1 MIPRSLMR
9 FEARREEATNTA
21 VWLLLGGACMRV
33 MMKGTMVMMM
43 LVIMV
48 MGMVLMLMVVHA
60 SECHDGDDG
69 GAIIKLDGIG
79 GSAVICFIV
88 C

>member
-1 MIPRSLMR
+1 
-9 FEARREEATNTA
+9 
-21 VWLLLGGACMRV
+21 MRV
-33 MMKGTMVMMM
+33 MMKGTMVMIM

-69 GAIIKLDGIG
+69 GAIINWMALG
-79 GSAVICFIV
+79 ARL
-88 C
+88 

>member
-1 MIPRSLMR
+1 
-9 FEARREEATNTA
+9 
-21 VWLLLGGACMRV
+21 MRV

-60 SECHDGDDG
+60 RVSCDI
-69 GAIIKLDGIG
+69 A
-79 GSAVICFIV
+79 AFIRV
-88 C
+88 AMKVVMVTMVVLL

>member
-1 MIPRSLMR
+1 
-9 FEARREEATNTA
+9 
-21 VWLLLGGACMRV
+21 MRV

-60 SECHDGDDG
+60 PECHDGDDG
-69 GAIIKLDGIG
+69 GAIIKLG
-79 GSAVICFIV
+79 ARL
-88 C
+88 